1 MFSSK
6 KSIIFFLLLLV
17 SCGEKPTNQEQF
29 DANDIEILSKT
40 DSILSIVDDQ
50 FEEII
55 HNRELQTTE
64 VNELQNTV
72 SEYESTLVNDQRIQ
86 NELNRKIDLLINSNK
101 EKDSTINILNLTI
114 ESISYRVER
123 LESKIKI
130 NQDKTL
136 EERAMY
142 ESIIYRLE
150 DSIKISNE
158 KIEFLLEFISEGTK
172 PIKGFR
178 GEEYDY
184 LYKDSRQYWPP
195 PAYYPATFEVED
207 EK

>member
-6 KSIIFFLLLLV
+6 KSIIFLFLLLV

-29 DANDIEILSKT
+29 DENDIEILSKT
-40 DSILSIVDDQ
+40 DSILSIVDEQ

-64 VNELQNTV
+64 VSELQNTV
-72 SEYESTLVNDQRIQ
+72 SEYKSTLVNDQKIQ
-86 NELNRKIDLLINSNK
+86 NELNRKIVLLINSNK

-114 ESISYRVER
+114 ESITYRVER

-136 EERAMY
+136 EERSMY
-142 ESIIYRLE
+142 EAIIYRLE

-158 KIEFLLEFISEGTK
+158 KIEFLLEFISEGTR

-184 LYKDSRQYWPP
+184 LYKDSRQYGFP
-195 PAYYPATFEVED
+195 PAYYPAAFEVED